1 MVFNFSETVRPLSTL
16 RPGERGRIAPGAALT
31 GRLADLG
38 FVPGTDVTVLR
49 RAPFGDPI
57 EVELRGYR
65 ICLRE
70 SQLRA
75 LSVTLHGAMAL
86 ATVRGVARVADGAEA
101 SPRATPSGEGHVPAK
116 RRA

>member
-16 RPGERGRIAPGAALT
+16 RPGERGRIAPGAPLT

-38 FVPGTDVTVLR
+38 FVPGTEVTVLR
-49 RAPFGDPI
+49 RAPLGDPI

-70 SQLRA
+70 SQLHA
-75 LSVTLHGAMAL
+75 LPVTLQGAMAIPGLL
-86 ATVRGVARVADGAEA
+86 AAGPNGPGTSQRATHDGAGHGA
-101 SPRATPSGEGHVPAK
+101 GEG
-116 RRA
+116 RA